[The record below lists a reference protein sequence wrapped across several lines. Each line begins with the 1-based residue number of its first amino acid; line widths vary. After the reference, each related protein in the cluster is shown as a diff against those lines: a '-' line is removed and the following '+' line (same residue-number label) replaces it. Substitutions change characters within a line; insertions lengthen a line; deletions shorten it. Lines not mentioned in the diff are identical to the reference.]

1 MPKKLTQWERDHQP
15 ELRQLITA
23 MTSARLEVA
32 AAVRVLEPL
41 VAAKREARTR
51 PVQPLG
57 GPAED
62 V

>member
-15 ELRQLITA
+15 ELRQLIAA

-41 VAAKREARTR
+41 VEAKRKERAT
-51 PVQPLG
+51 
-57 GPAED
+57 
-62 V
+62 